1 MAEPSDL
8 LSAAQRSKIR
18 RLSSYKE
25 PEEGEEAGE
34 LNIVPFLDIIMNVMM
49 FVLATVA
56 VTFTATIDST
66 PPSIGGKGVRASADT
81 KALNLSVFVVND
93 GFSLKASG
101 GNIATGCQAPG
112 GGLTVPKAGND
123 YNYAGLSDCARHLK
137 KDISTDFA
145 AETQVTI
152 TANPGIDYQIIVRTM
167 DALRASKEGED
178 LFPDVHF
185 GVPR

>member
-1 MAEPSDL
+1 MSEL
-8 LSAAQRSKIR
+8 TTAQRSKVR
-18 RLSSYKE
+18 RLSQPKE
-25 PEEGEEAGE
+25 LTPDEEGGE

-66 PPSIGGKGVRASADT
+66 PPSLGGKGVRASIQT
-81 KALNLSVFVVND
+81 NALNLAVFVVNE

-101 GNIATGCQAPG
+101 GNIATGCSAPG
-112 GGLTVPKAGND
+112 PGLAVPKAGND
-123 YNYAGLSDCARHLK
+123 YDYATLTDCAKKLK
-137 KDISTDFA
+137 DSSSDFKD
-145 AETQVTI
+145 ETQVTI
-152 TANPGIDYQIIVRTM
+152 TANPGIDYQTLIRAI
-167 DALRASKEGED
+167 DALRRSKDGED

>member
-1 MAEPSDL
+1 MPEQAEK

-18 RLSSYKE
+18 RLSQPRE
-25 PEEGEEAGE
+25 PEEGEDAGE
-34 LNIVPFLDIIMNVMM
+34 LNIVPFLDIIMNVLM

-66 PPSIGGKGVRASADT
+66 PPSLGGKGVRAQGES

-101 GNIATGCQAPG
+101 GNIASGCTTAG
-112 GGLTVPKAGND
+112 AGLAVPKANND
-123 YNYAGLSDCARHLK
+123 YDYASLTKCAQVLK
-137 KDISTDFA
+137 DASPDFKD
-145 AETQVTI
+145 ETQVTI
-152 TANPGIDYQIIVRTM
+152 TANPGVEYQIVIRAI
-167 DALRASKEGED
+167 DALRRSPEGED